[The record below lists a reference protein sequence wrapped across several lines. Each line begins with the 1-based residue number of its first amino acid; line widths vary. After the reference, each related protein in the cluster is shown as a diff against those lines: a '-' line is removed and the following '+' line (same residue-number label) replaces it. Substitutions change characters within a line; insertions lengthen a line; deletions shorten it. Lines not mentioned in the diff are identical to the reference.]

1 MAFTIG
7 DRGYVA
13 CGINGPTTGYNLND
27 LWAYDPSAD
36 TWTQRASIPASPR
49 NGAFAF
55 SMGGLGFIGCGQN
68 GTSGTDAVFVR
79 YDPVTNSWQG
89 QSAYGGGA
97 RYTAK
102 GASSGARGFAATGS
116 AGGQYANDLWE
127 FISTNVTLPVFIKV
141 RLGGP
146 YDQPSG
152 LMRDDLRAAG
162 LVPLVEP
169 YSQAQYVVSQDPGA
183 QTTPAVLAIS
193 GTNAIVDWVL
203 VEMRSPNAPYGVLA
217 SQTALLQSDGDVV
230 RTDGVS
236 SVSFNATPGTYF
248 ITVRHRNHLGVTT
261 VAPVALSTIPAM
273 IDFTNPSIAT
283 YGTNAQHNINGTMV
297 LWPGDANFNGE
308 VRYTGT
314 NNDRDLI
321 LTAIGGT
328 TPTNTV
334 TNTYSPLDIN
344 MDGTIRYTG
353 TNNDRDI
360 ILQAI
365 GGVVPTATRIQQLP

>member
-1 MAFTIG
+1 MCIRDRSRAVAFTIG

-102 GASSGARGFAATGS
+102 GASSGVHGFAATGS

-152 LMRDDLRAAG
+152 LCLLYTSPSPRD
-162 LVPLVEP
+162 
-169 YSQAQYVVSQDPGA
+169 
-183 QTTPAVLAIS
+183 
-193 GTNAIVDWVL
+193 
-203 VEMRSPNAPYGVLA
+203 
-217 SQTALLQSDGDVV
+217 
-230 RTDGVS
+230 
-236 SVSFNATPGTYF
+236 
-248 ITVRHRNHLGVTT
+248 
-261 VAPVALSTIPAM
+261 
-273 IDFTNPSIAT
+273 
-283 YGTNAQHNINGTMV
+283 
-297 LWPGDANFNGE
+297 
-308 VRYTGT
+308 
-314 NNDRDLI
+314 
-321 LTAIGGT
+321 
-328 TPTNTV
+328 
-334 TNTYSPLDIN
+334 
-344 MDGTIRYTG
+344 
-353 TNNDRDI
+353 
-360 ILQAI
+360 
-365 GGVVPTATRIQQLP
+365 